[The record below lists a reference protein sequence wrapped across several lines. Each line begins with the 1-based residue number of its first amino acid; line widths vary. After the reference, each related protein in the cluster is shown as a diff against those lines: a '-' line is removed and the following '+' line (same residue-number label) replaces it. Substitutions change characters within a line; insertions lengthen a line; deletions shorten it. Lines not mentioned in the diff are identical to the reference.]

1 MRRKISSIRTD
12 FENERIKKLYPSEI
26 CPFCNEGKPE
36 NTIHIIGFC
45 PKWEPERKEIL
56 ETSTKKV
63 QELSGKSFELEPW
76 FLTTKDRNRNINKL
90 NLNLAGSLGYLTC
103 IVYKTLQKD
112 IPNNKELCRKN
123 YKEIEEIALNGFYK
137 IYKLRCKSYRDYA
150 LRTLHIDYS
159 LIKRRFNYKS
169 YIP

>member
-1 MRRKISSIRTD
+1 MKD
-12 FENERIKKLYPSEI
+12 LYS
-26 CPFCNEGKPE
+26 
-36 NTIHIIGFC
+36 
-45 PKWEPERKEIL
+45 
-56 ETSTKKV
+56 
-63 QELSGKSFELEPW
+63 
-76 FLTTKDRNRNINKL
+76 NINKL

-103 IVYKTLQKD
+103 IVYKTLQKE
-112 IPNNKELCRKN
+112 IPNNKELCRKIC
-123 YKEIEEIALNGFYK
+123 KEIEEITLNGFYK